1 MLSIVCDCEGLL
13 EQPHGGPVVHCTRCR
28 KEYPFKELRTIL
40 MLLKKAFYTPSSEQQ
55 SAPNEH
61 EQRAAINLA
70 ARKLCRLKLRIVE
83 AEPEPAPAPRP
94 VVVQRPTVYA
104 QSTVTWAG
112 NMGSVYVR
120 VNFWDGGIS

>member
-1 MLSIVCDCEGLL
+1 MIVACECEGLL
-13 EQPHGGPVVHCTRCR
+13 EPPTGAPVVRCTRCG

-70 ARKLCRLKLRIVE
+70 ARRLCKLKLRILE
-83 AEPEPAPAPRP
+83 DEPEPARQPVAP
-94 VVVQRPTVYA
+94 RPTVYA
-104 QSTVTWAG
+104 QPAYTTTTWVG
-112 NMGSVYVR
+112 NIGNVYVR
-120 VNFWDGGIS
+120 VNFWGGGVS